1 MGEDEVSRIRIGQHA
16 TGIIG
21 LKAALADV
29 ADKMKGRPDAQIAE
43 ALMGALSPR
52 NYIPSSLKQTYAQA
66 FLREYK
72 KLVGESYTE
81 EAGAALEVKVLGA
94 GCNRC
99 EQLTKD
105 LMAVMAETGI
115 VADLEH
121 ITDMRRIAAYG
132 VMGSPALVINTKVV
146 SVGTVP
152 SKNQLKT
159 WLAAAANR

>member
-1 MGEDEVSRIRIGQHA
+1 MSADEVTQIRVGRHA

-21 LKAALADV
+21 LKAALAEV
-29 ADKMKGRPDAQIAE
+29 AEQMKGCPDEQIAE

-52 NYIPSSLKQTYAQA
+52 NYIPSSLRQTYAQA

-72 KLVGESYTE
+72 KRAGEPYTE
-81 EAGAALEVKVLGA
+81 ETGGALEIKVLGA

-99 EQLTKD
+99 EQLTRD

-121 ITDMRRIAAYG
+121 ITDMKRIAAYG
-132 VMGSPALVINTKVV
+132 VMGSPALLIKGKVV

-152 SKNQLKT
+152 PKSQLKT
-159 WLAAAANR
+159 WLVAAKT